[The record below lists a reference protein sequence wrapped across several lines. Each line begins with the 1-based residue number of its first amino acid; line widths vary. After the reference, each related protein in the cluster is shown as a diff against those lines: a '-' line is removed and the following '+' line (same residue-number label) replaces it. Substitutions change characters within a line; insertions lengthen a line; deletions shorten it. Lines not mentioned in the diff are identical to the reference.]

1 MINKTVQ
8 IIGVPIDLG
17 QSHRG
22 VDLGPGA
29 LRYAGL
35 ASRLEKLGYE
45 VHDSGNLSVPVRE
58 SLVHERQD
66 HYLPSI
72 IEVCKAACLAGQQ
85 ALAQG
90 RIPIFLGG
98 DHSVSIGTIA
108 GIADEQSVGVLWID
122 AHGDF
127 HTEDS
132 SPSKNI
138 HGMPLAILL
147 GHGYPE
153 LVAVGGLQATLQPED
168 VVMIGVRDLDAGERQ
183 RLRESG
189 MTVYT
194 MRDID
199 EKGMGAIA
207 AEALVKLS
215 HKNRLHVSLDID
227 SLDPQASP
235 GAGTL
240 VPGGLTYREAQLLME
255 IIADSR
261 RLGSLDIVEI
271 NPILDNR
278 NKTAETAVELTAS
291 LFGKSII

>member
-1 MINKTVQ
+1 MNKTVQ

-35 ASRLEKLGYE
+35 ASRLEKLGYQ
-45 VHDSGNLSVPVRE
+45 VYDSGNLPVPVRE

-98 DHSVSIGTIA
+98 DHSISIGTIA
-108 GIADEQSVGVLWID
+108 GIAHKQSVGVLWID

-127 HTEDS
+127 HTEES
-132 SPSKNI
+132 STSKNI
-138 HGMPLAILL
+138 HGMSLAILL

-153 LVAVGGLQATLQPED
+153 LVAVGGPQTTLRPED
-168 VVMIGVRDLDAGERQ
+168 VAMIGVRDLDAGERQ
-183 RLRESG
+183 RLRDSG
-189 MTVYT
+189 MAVYT

-207 AEALVKLS
+207 AEALAKLR
-215 HKNRLHVSLDID
+215 HKTRLHVSLDID

-255 IIADSR
+255 IIADSGL
-261 RLGSLDIVEI
+261 LGSLDIVEI

-278 NKTAETAVELTAS
+278 NRTAETAVELTAS

>member
-1 MINKTVQ
+1 MFKTIQ

-35 ASRLEKLGYE
+35 AARLESLGFE
-45 VHDSGNLSVPVRE
+45 VHDSGNLVVPVRE
-58 SLVHERQD
+58 AVAHERD
-66 HYLPSI
+66 DRYLPTI
-72 IEVCKAACLAGQQ
+72 IKICQAACEAGQQ
-85 ALAQG
+85 ALQKE
-90 RIPIFLGG
+90 RIPVFLGG
-98 DHSVSIGTIA
+98 DHSISIGTIA
-108 GIADEQSVGVLWID
+108 GVLCREPVGVIWID

-127 HTEDS
+127 HTDES
-132 SPSKNI
+132 SLTKNI
-138 HGMPLAILL
+138 HGMSLAILL

-153 LVAVGGLQATLQPED
+153 LVAVGGPQATLKPED
-168 VVMIGVRDLDAGERQ
+168 VVMIGVRELDSGERQ

-199 EKGMGAIA
+199 ERGMSAIA
-207 AEALVKLS
+207 LEAMAKLS
-215 HKNRLHVSLDID
+215 HRKRLHVSLDID

-255 IIADSR
+255 IIADSK
-261 RLGSLDIVEI
+261 RLCSLDIVEI

-278 NKTAETAVELTAS
+278 NKTAQTAVSLIAS
-291 LFGKSII
+291 LFGKRIL

>member
-1 MINKTVQ
+1 MHKKIQ

-35 ASRLEKLGYE
+35 AARLEKLGYE
-45 VHDSGNLSVPVRE
+45 VYDSGNLPVPVRE
-58 SLVHERQD
+58 SVADERED
-66 HYLPSI
+66 RYLPSI
-72 IEVCKAACLAGQQ
+72 IKVCQAACEAGQQ
-85 ALAQG
+85 ALQKE
-90 RIPIFLGG
+90 RIPVFLGG
-98 DHSVSIGTIA
+98 DHSIAIGTVA
-108 GIADEQSVGVLWID
+108 GVASSEPVGVIWID

-127 HTEDS
+127 HTEES
-132 SPSKNI
+132 SLSKNI

-153 LVAVGGLQATLQPED
+153 LVAIGGPQATLQPQD
-168 VVMIGVRDLDAGERQ
+168 VVMIGVRDLDSGERQ

-199 EKGMGAIA
+199 ERGMGAIA
-207 AEALVKLS
+207 AEALVKLR
-215 HKNRLHVSLDID
+215 HKSRLHVSLDID

>member
-1 MINKTVQ
+1 MHKKIQ

-35 ASRLEKLGYE
+35 AARLEKLGYE
-45 VHDSGNLSVPVRE
+45 VYDSGNLPVPVRE
-58 SLVHERQD
+58 SVADERED
-66 HYLPSI
+66 RYLPSI
-72 IEVCKAACLAGQQ
+72 IKVCQAACEAGQQ
-85 ALAQG
+85 ALQKE
-90 RIPIFLGG
+90 RIPVFLGG
-98 DHSVSIGTIA
+98 DHSIAIGTVA
-108 GIADEQSVGVLWID
+108 GVASSEPVGVIWID

-127 HTEDS
+127 HTEES

-153 LVAVGGLQATLQPED
+153 LVAIGGPQATLQPQD
-168 VVMIGVRDLDAGERQ
+168 VVMIGVRDLDTGERQ

-199 EKGMGAIA
+199 ERGMGTIA
-207 AEALVKLS
+207 SETMAKLR
-215 HKNRLHVSLDID
+215 HRKRLHVSLDID

-261 RLGSLDIVEI
+261 CLSSLDIVEI

-278 NKTAETAVELTAS
+278 NRTAQTAVSLIAS
-291 LFGKSII
+291 LFGKRIL

>member
-1 MINKTVQ
+1 MNKAVE

-35 ASRLEKLGYE
+35 ESRLERLGYR
-45 VHDSGNLSVPVRE
+45 VYDSGNLFVPVRE
-58 SLVHERQD
+58 SVADERQVN
-66 HYLPSI
+66 YLPSI
-72 IEVCKAACLAGQQ
+72 IKVCEAACLAGRQ
-85 ALAQG
+85 AVERG

-98 DHSVSIGTIA
+98 DHSIAIGTIA
-108 GIADEQSVGVLWID
+108 GVAGNGSLGVIWID

-127 HTEDS
+127 HTVES
-132 SPSKNI
+132 SLSKNI
-138 HGMPLAILL
+138 HGMSLAILL

-153 LVAVGGLQATLQPED
+153 LVAVGGPQATLRPED
-168 VVMIGVRDLDAGERQ
+168 VVMIGVRDLDPGERQ

-194 MRDID
+194 MRDLD

-207 AEALVKLS
+207 AEALAKLAGRD
-215 HKNRLHVSLDID
+215 RLHVSLDID
-227 SLDPQASP
+227 ALDPQASP

-255 IIADSR
+255 IIADSG
-261 RLGSLDIVEI
+261 RLNSLDIVEI

-278 NKTAETAVELTAS
+278 NRTAQMAVELTAS

>member
-1 MINKTVQ
+1 MGGTIE

-35 ASRLEKLGYE
+35 ASRLERLGYA
-45 VHDSGNLSVPVRE
+45 VYDSGNLSVPVRE
-58 SLVHERQD
+58 SVAHERQD
-66 HYLPSI
+66 NYLPSI
-72 IEVCKAACLAGQQ
+72 IKVCHAACLAGGK
-85 ALAQG
+85 AIEKG
-90 RIPIFLGG
+90 RVPIFLGG
-98 DHSVSIGTIA
+98 DHSIAIGTIA
-108 GIADEQSVGVLWID
+108 GVTLQEPVGVIWID

-127 HTEDS
+127 NTEES

-138 HGMPLAILL
+138 HGMSLAILL

-153 LVAVGGLQATLQPED
+153 LVTIGGPQATLQPED
-168 VVMIGVRDLDAGERQ
+168 VVMIGVRDLDSGERQ

-199 EKGMGAIA
+199 ERGMGAIA
-207 AEALVKLS
+207 SDAMAKLR
-215 HKNRLHVSLDID
+215 HRKRLHVSLDID
-227 SLDPQASP
+227 ALDPQASP

-240 VPGGLTYREAQLLME
+240 APGGLTYREAQLLME

-278 NKTAETAVELTAS
+278 NKTAETAVSLIAS
-291 LFGKSII
+291 LFGKRIL

>member
-1 MINKTVQ
+1 MHKKIQ

-35 ASRLEKLGYE
+35 AARLEKLGFE
-45 VHDSGNLSVPVRE
+45 VYDSGNLPVPVRE
-58 SLVHERQD
+58 SVADERED
-66 HYLPSI
+66 RYLPSI
-72 IEVCKAACLAGQQ
+72 IKVCQAACEAGQQ
-85 ALAQG
+85 ALQKE
-90 RIPIFLGG
+90 RIPVFLGG
-98 DHSVSIGTIA
+98 DHSIAIGTVA
-108 GIADEQSVGVLWID
+108 GVASSESVGVIWID

-127 HTEDS
+127 HTEES

-153 LVAVGGLQATLQPED
+153 LVAIGGPQATLQPQD
-168 VVMIGVRDLDAGERQ
+168 VVMIGVRDLDTGERQ

-194 MRDID
+194 MRDVD
-199 EKGMGAIA
+199 ERGMGAIA
-207 AEALVKLS
+207 AEALVKLR
-215 HKNRLHVSLDID
+215 HKSRLHVSLDID

>member
-1 MINKTVQ
+1 MHKKIQ

-35 ASRLEKLGYE
+35 AARLEKLGFE
-45 VHDSGNLSVPVRE
+45 VYDSGNLPVPVRE
-58 SLVHERQD
+58 SVADERED
-66 HYLPSI
+66 RYLPSI
-72 IEVCKAACLAGQQ
+72 IKVCQAACEAGQQ
-85 ALAQG
+85 ALQKE
-90 RIPIFLGG
+90 RIPVFLGG
-98 DHSVSIGTIA
+98 DHSIAIGTVA
-108 GIADEQSVGVLWID
+108 GVASSEPVGVIWID

-127 HTEDS
+127 HTEES

-153 LVAVGGLQATLQPED
+153 LVAIGGPQATLQPQD
-168 VVMIGVRDLDAGERQ
+168 VVMIGVRDLDTGERQ

-194 MRDID
+194 MRDVD
-199 EKGMGAIA
+199 ERGMGAIA
-207 AEALVKLS
+207 AEALVKLR
-215 HKNRLHVSLDID
+215 HKSRLHVSLDID

>member
-1 MINKTVQ
+1 M
-8 IIGVPIDLG
+8 PDW
-17 QSHRG
+17 
-22 VDLGPGA
+22 
-29 LRYAGL
+29 LRDWKSSAI
-35 ASRLEKLGYE
+35 E
-45 VHDSGNLSVPVRE
+45 VHDSGNLPVPVRE

-66 HYLPSI
+66 HYLPTI

-90 RIPIFLGG
+90 RIPIFFGG
-98 DHSVSIGTIA
+98 DHSISIGTIA

-153 LVAVGGLQATLQPED
+153 LVAVGGSQATLQPED
-168 VVMIGVRDLDAGERQ
+168 VVMIGVRDLDSGERQ

-207 AEALVKLS
+207 AEALVKLR